1 MPVSIVIGGQYG
13 SEGKGKIAHWLAQ
26 EQRPRYAI
34 RVGGCN
40 SGHTVVH
47 KGKQLVLQHLPTPA
61 LLEDVIAV
69 IPPGAYLNEDILLRE
84 IEATGVTWDRLLIHP
99 AAVMI
104 DDTMKRDEREA
115 GLIEGIASTGQGV
128 GGAVAQRAMR
138 KLSLSFAAN
147 TKSIKRFIRLDLDR
161 ILVSALAQ
169 GDRIL
174 VEGTQGFGLSILHGQ
189 YPYTTSRDTTAA
201 GALSEA
207 GLSPR
212 SVDCIAM
219 VLRCFPIRVGGN
231 SGPLPNETSWDTI
244 AGNCGWRGNL
254 FEHTTVTGK
263 LRRVAEFHDEVVVRA
278 LRINQPDLVFL
289 NHVDYFDYG
298 IHERRSVNESVAR
311 KLDEIEARLGFK
323 IDYAGS
329 GPSSVIPR
337 PVSGWAVDD
346 TASVELNASLV

>member
-1 MPVSIVIGGQYG
+1 MPISIVVGGQYG

-40 SGHTVVH
+40 SGHTAVH
-47 KGKQLVLQHLPTPA
+47 KGKQFVLQHLPTPA
-61 LLEDVIAV
+61 LLEDVIAI
-69 IPPGAYLNEDILLRE
+69 IPPGAYLNEEILLRE
-84 IEATGVTWDRLLIHP
+84 IQTTKVTNDRLLIHP
-99 AAVMI
+99 AAVMV

-115 GLIEGIASTGQGV
+115 GLIERIASTGQGV

-138 KLSLSFAAN
+138 KRSLSFAGN
-147 TKSIKRFIRLDLDR
+147 TKSLGRFIRLDLDR
-161 ILVSALAQ
+161 ILASALVQ

-219 VLRCFPIRVGGN
+219 VLRSFPIRVGGN
-231 SGPLPNETSWDTI
+231 SGPLPHETTWETI
-244 AGNCGWRGNL
+244 ARNCGWRGDLYEN
-254 FEHTTVTGK
+254 TTVTGR

-278 LRINQPDLVFL
+278 LRTNQPDLVFL

-298 IHERRSVNESVAR
+298 VHERDSVNGSVAR
-311 KLDEIEARLGFK
+311 KLSEIETRLGFK

-329 GPSSVIPR
+329 GPSCVIPR
-337 PVSGWAVDD
+337 PLSGWVAGD
-346 TASVELNASLV
+346 TETVQPIISLA